1 MSLAEFVYTTLLK
14 PRPLRWAA
22 NAAIRFVLPRSVRR
36 GDAEIVINPR
46 DPVVSGALAFRVYEN
61 SEIAFMRR
69 VCAVGDVV
77 VDVGANVGLYTAIAG
92 LAVGPGGHVVAV
104 EPDPESLGYLAR
116 TIAANRLTNVTVLP
130 AAASRAGGSG
140 RLFTSS
146 HNRGDNRMYENALC
160 DGAVEVATIC
170 LDDYLAAVGLAK
182 VDVIKIDVQGFEGQV
197 VAGLERTITGS
208 PGLTM
213 MMEFWPYGLSC
224 AGADPIALLRRLAS
238 LGLARYELRPSGRIA
253 PIGNEEELV
262 RRLPG
267 RKYTNLV
274 LLGPQ
279 SRLAAETT

>member
-116 TIAANRLTNVTVLP
+116 TIAANRLTNVTV
-130 AAASRAGGSG
+130 
-140 RLFTSS
+140 
-146 HNRGDNRMYENALC
+146 
-160 DGAVEVATIC
+160 
-170 LDDYLAAVGLAK
+170 
-182 VDVIKIDVQGFEGQV
+182 VQGFEGQV